1 MDQKTRTGTMK
12 RLTMM
17 LMTAMAIPVLCG
29 SGSDGKWMP
38 QYVTVE
44 ATAYCG
50 GPCKECGTT
59 GITRTGE
66 DATGGRKGIA
76 VDPAVFPLGSRF
88 DVAGYGVW
96 VRGDDTGGAIK
107 GYRIDLRM
115 QSHEKAKAYGR
126 KKIAVRVWRKT
137 K

>member
-1 MDQKTRTGTMK
+1 MK
-12 RLTMM
+12 RLTIV
-17 LMTAMAIPVLCG
+17 LMTATMIPVLCG
-29 SGSDGKWMP
+29 SGSERWESR
-38 QYVTVE
+38 YVKVE

-50 GPCKECGTT
+50 GPCKICGTT

-66 DATGGRKGIA
+66 DATGGRKGVA
-76 VDPAVFPLGSRF
+76 VDPAIFPLGSRF

-107 GYRIDLRM
+107 GHRIDLRM

-126 KKIAVRVWRKT
+126 KKITVRVWRKT